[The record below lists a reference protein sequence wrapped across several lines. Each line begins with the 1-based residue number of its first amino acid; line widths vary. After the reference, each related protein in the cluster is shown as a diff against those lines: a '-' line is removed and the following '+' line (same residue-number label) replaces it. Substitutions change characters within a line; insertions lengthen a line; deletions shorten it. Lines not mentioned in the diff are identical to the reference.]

1 MFLQELKDIVLLNYH
16 LVLFL
21 LKSREMFLKKK
32 KKKKKNLV
40 QTGATCYIVV
50 YICWYGN
57 IDVVFI

>member
-32 KKKKKNLV
+32 KKKKNLV